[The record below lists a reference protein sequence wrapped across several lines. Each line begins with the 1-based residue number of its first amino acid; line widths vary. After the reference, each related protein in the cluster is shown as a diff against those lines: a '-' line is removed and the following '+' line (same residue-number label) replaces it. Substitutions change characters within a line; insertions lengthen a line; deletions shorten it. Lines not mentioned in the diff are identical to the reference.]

1 MLVFESMNLQTGV
14 VSASVRPYQLHAVR
28 DSIDLGLSLLAVT
41 AIVMANDRVLLG
53 QRSRESHDYGGMWE
67 LGPSGG
73 VDVPGSGDTIDEDA
87 LLNEV
92 MREIREE
99 AGFEPSVL
107 EHRLVALVHDQ
118 GVGSSDLA
126 VLLRIEQPAT
136 IEPNWEYD
144 DTRWVSFDELC
155 AWCDEWPEELIPTT
169 IALARHLCRS

>member
-1 MLVFESMNLQTGV
+1 MLVFDSINPHTGV

-41 AIVMANDRVLLG
+41 AIVMADDRVLLG
-53 QRSRESHDYGGMWE
+53 KRSVQSHDYGGLWE

-73 VDVPGSGDTIDEDA
+73 VDVPRSGDTIDEDA
-87 LLNEV
+87 LLGEV
-92 MREIREE
+92 VREIREE

-107 EHRLVALVHDQ
+107 EHRLIALVHDQ

-126 VLLRIEQPAT
+126 VLLRIEQPAR

-144 DTRWVSFDELC
+144 DTRWVSLDELC
-155 AWCDEWPEELIPTT
+155 AWCDAKPDELIPTT
-169 IALARHLCRS
+169 VALGRHLRRS